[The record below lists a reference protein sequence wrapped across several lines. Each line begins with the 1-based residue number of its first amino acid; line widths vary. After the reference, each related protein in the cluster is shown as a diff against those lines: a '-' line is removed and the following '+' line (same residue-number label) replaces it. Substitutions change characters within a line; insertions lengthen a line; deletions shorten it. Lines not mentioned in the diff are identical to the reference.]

1 MRRAAERDGRKA
13 AKKREKFR
21 SRERKVD
28 RERKRGRSEFSDYLG
43 VNPVLISLYESL
55 LELTAF
61 RREG

>member
-1 MRRAAERDGRKA
+1 MRRGRR
-13 AKKREKFR
+13 KREKFR